1 MKEINEIMTEISFL
15 FQIFVCSV
23 LSDFHSFI
31 IGEPHFI
38 SYFYE
43 NLKRTLDFHK
53 NTTSKS
59 TKKTGFLSCLNWF
72 SNLV

>member
-1 MKEINEIMTEISFL
+1 MREMKEFMTEISFL
-15 FQIFVCSV
+15 FQIFVYSV

-31 IGEPHFI
+31 IGEPHLI

-43 NLKRTLDFHK
+43 NLKSTLDFHK

-59 TKKTGFLSCLNWF
+59 TKKAGLINPAL
-72 SNLV
+72 

>member
-1 MKEINEIMTEISFL
+1 MREMKEILTEISFL

-23 LSDFHSFI
+23 LSDFRSFI
-31 IGEPHFI
+31 IGEPLLI

-43 NLKRTLDFHK
+43 NLKCTLDFHK

-59 TKKTGFLSCLNWF
+59 TKKTGPCNPAL
-72 SNLV
+72 